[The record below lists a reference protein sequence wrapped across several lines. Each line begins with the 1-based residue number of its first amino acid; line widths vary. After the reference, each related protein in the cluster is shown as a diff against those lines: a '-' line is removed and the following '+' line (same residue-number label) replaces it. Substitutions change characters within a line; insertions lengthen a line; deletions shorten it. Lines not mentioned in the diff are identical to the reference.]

1 MKHLD
6 ELNLLI
12 DAASKIAGSDNK
24 LSLLCGCSRMRMSD
38 WRKGRAPCPPEF
50 QALLASIAGFDPQ
63 ETAIRALVQRHEG
76 TPMGEK
82 LMRVLGKPSLV
93 IGAAVGSAGAS
104 AAGILGIHDSAAG
117 IIAWI
122 TQCILC

>member
-1 MKHLD
+1 MKQLD
-6 ELNLLI
+6 ELNFLI
-12 DAASKIAGSDNK
+12 DAASLIAGSDNK
-24 LSLLCGCSRMRMSD
+24 LSALCGTTRMKISD

-50 QALLASIAGFDPQ
+50 QALMADIAGFNAQ
-63 ETAIRALVQRHEG
+63 EMAIRALVSRHEG

-82 LMRVLGKPSLV
+82 LMRVLGKPSLA
-93 IGAAVGSAGAS
+93 IGAAIGSAGAS
-104 AAGILGIHDSAAG
+104 AAEILGIHDHAAG